1 MNKLLPSVKS
11 LITLAALLCFL
22 FQASAA
28 SAQKVSLSVRNATV
42 KAAIERLQK
51 DYGYSFVIKTKD
63 ADVNKKITLDVKNEE
78 IGAVV
83 GKMFAGQNVVS
94 SVEGKMIA
102 IMSAPAK
109 RDAAA
114 RASAN
119 AVVKGVVKDSA
130 GNPITGATVIV
141 DGTTIGATTDLDGSF
156 SVRIGART
164 DVRLIVSYL
173 GLKTREVAVDDPA
186 RFYEVR
192 LENDNMALDE
202 VVVVGYGT
210 QRRSLVTN
218 AISQFKPT
226 EENMRSVMSPS
237 ELLQGRIAG
246 VSISTSS
253 GNLGS
258 AEKMSI
264 RGSSSLSA
272 SNEPLYVIDGIPLS
286 NNSASLY
293 SFGENMSSLA
303 TLNLTDIESI
313 EVLKDA
319 ASAAIYGSRATN
331 GVVLITTKQG
341 REGKSEVKVNYG
353 FSITQF
359 PNTGRREYV
368 GSKQYVEV
376 FNEGVDNYN
385 RQNGFTVN
393 SSGYVKPIRNPYGD
407 MPDTDWLDLITRLGQ
422 SHCTAPQKLDTFGV
436 FFMKYNYE
444 IRLKAVKLVLEG
456 GLSVREA
463 GCHLGCGRSQVHLW
477 VTLFERHGL
486 AGLKLRHGSY
496 SAEFKLSVLKH
507 MHQNHLS
514 LLETAVHFGIPGP
527 FVIRQWER
535 LYQNQ
540 GAEGLRRKPQ
550 RRRPAMSKSKT
561 KKVKLKTTPHE
572 ELLKEL
578 EYLRAENAY
587 LKKLQALVEE
597 RIVRESGKEPKP
609 SKD

>member
-237 ELLQGRIAG
+237 ELLQGRIAAG
-246 VSISTSS
+246 ADIGKDAVHDILHILFGADVPVQNFLRFQLVKIIQLDHFSSSCLCKVSRSFSSMVSIC
-253 GNLGS
+253 
-258 AEKMSI
+258 
-264 RGSSSLSA
+264 RC
-272 SNEPLYVIDGIPLS
+272 
-286 NNSASLY
+286 
-293 SFGENMSSLA
+293 
-303 TLNLTDIESI
+303 LN
-313 EVLKDA
+313 
-319 ASAAIYGSRATN
+319 
-331 GVVLITTKQG
+331 
-341 REGKSEVKVNYG
+341 
-353 FSITQF
+353 
-359 PNTGRREYV
+359 
-368 GSKQYVEV
+368 
-376 FNEGVDNYN
+376 
-385 RQNGFTVN
+385 
-393 SSGYVKPIRNPYGD
+393 
-407 MPDTDWLDLITRLGQ
+407 W
-422 SHCTAPQKLDTFGV
+422 
-436 FFMKYNYE
+436 
-444 IRLKAVKLVLEG
+444 
-456 GLSVREA
+456 
-463 GCHLGCGRSQVHLW
+463 
-477 VTLFERHGL
+477 
-486 AGLKLRHGSY
+486 
-496 SAEFKLSVLKH
+496 
-507 MHQNHLS
+507 
-514 LLETAVHFGIPGP
+514 
-527 FVIRQWER
+527 
-535 LYQNQ
+535 
-540 GAEGLRRKPQ
+540 
-550 RRRPAMSKSKT
+550 
-561 KKVKLKTTPHE
+561 
-572 ELLKEL
+572 
-578 EYLRAENAY
+578 
-587 LKKLQALVEE
+587 
-597 RIVRESGKEPKP
+597 
-609 SKD
+609 